1 MFATL
6 KSRLWSLELILGLGL
21 TVGIAFCV
29 LFSGWLT
36 PDAGAIDLTAR
47 LMAPFQS
54 AAHPFGTDP
63 LGRDVMAR
71 VFAGGWIS
79 LQVGFISVAGSVI
92 IGVAVGLIA
101 GYYRGIW
108 DILVMRF
115 ADVQLALPFILLA
128 ITIIAIVGGSLT
140 NTILLLI
147 ASQWVQYARL
157 VRAQVLALRERE
169 FVLAARAA
177 GIAVDARGAAVHQRL
192 HAATPTQGL
201 QQAGRAR
208 VLVARRGRRRQVQH
222 PCGQTGQTRQ
232 RAGVV
237 QIAHQRHQALRP
249 QRRHAVSL
257 RGQSQHATTGA
268 QCLRGTLA
276 HISAA
281 HNEDTG
287 LTKSGRTQGLRL
299 EHGRSERKSSLRF

>member
-6 KSRLWSLELILGLGL
+6 KSRLCSLELILGLGL

-169 FVLAARAA
+169 FVLAARAIGVKDRNIILSHLLPNLLGPVIVLITLNVA
-177 GIAVDARGAAVHQRL
+177 NNILLESSLTFLGLGVD
-192 HAATPTQGL
+192 PTIPSWG
-201 QQAGRAR
+201 GM
-208 VLVARRGRRRQVQH
+208 
-222 PCGQTGQTRQ
+222 
-232 RAGVV
+232 
-237 QIAHQRHQALRP
+237 
-249 QRRHAVSL
+249 
-257 RGQSQHATTGA
+257 
-268 QCLRGTLA
+268 LA
-276 HISAA
+276 
-281 HNEDTG
+281 D
-287 LTKSGRTQGLRL
+287 GRTYLQTAWWVSVFPGLAILLTVLGLNLLGDWLRDTL
-299 EHGRSERKSSLRF
+299 DPTGRTER